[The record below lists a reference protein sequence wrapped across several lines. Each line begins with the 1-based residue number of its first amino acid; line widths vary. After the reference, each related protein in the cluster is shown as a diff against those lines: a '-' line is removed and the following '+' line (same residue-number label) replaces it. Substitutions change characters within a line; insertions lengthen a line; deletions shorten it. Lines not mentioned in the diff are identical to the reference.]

1 MIFEKIVLDN
11 FGIYKGHHQI
21 ELTPPSPK
29 KAIILLG
36 GLNGSGKTTLLD
48 ALQLTLYGKFAK
60 YSNRGNSNY
69 FDYLGRM
76 INYHADPRKGASL
89 ELQFKHFRDGKEE
102 SIHIQRS
109 WYSTGKAIKETLE
122 VERNGIFDLALTDN
136 WYEYVEEFIPSRISN
151 LFFFD
156 GEKIEALAD
165 REKTADLLRIGIHAL
180 LGLDLVDRLSTD
192 LLTVERNKRKTQ
204 LQSRDSQEKIT
215 SIENQIQALDEKFL
229 ELVEQKKAAKKHLK
243 ASEKELQQL
252 EAEYRREGGELF
264 EQRFLIESKLEEAQQ
279 KHFEIEEQLREL
291 AAGDA
296 PLLLLQDFLRETE
309 KQAILEKEAQHY
321 RELQD
326 EIEKRDAILLELLKK
341 HKVKKSALSAI
352 ENFIA
357 TDKAKR
363 QKYIETECYLNI
375 DTMAFAPLQKSHF
388 QEIQANVEKLTHK
401 VEKAQENINA
411 YEQQIASIPDPES
424 LEGITE
430 KLKEQQENIKKI
442 KLELNV
448 LEQELLRVE
457 HEKAKKQKT
466 LSQLYEIA
474 ARESFLQE
482 VTERVLTHS
491 KKVRRTLEKFRLAM
505 TKKHIR
511 RLESLILD
519 SFHQMIRKEHF
530 INKIEIDPNNYTL
543 TFYTSSHERL
553 LPESLSA
560 GERQLLAVSVLWGL
574 SRASGRPLPAIIDT
588 PLSRLDGK
596 HRQNLVDNYFHQ
608 ASHQVILLS
617 TDEEINQKYYQ
628 ILKPAIGREY
638 HITYDEKKQ
647 SSIVKDGYFFKI
659 DD

>member
-1 MIFEKIVLDN
+1 MIFEKIVLNN

-76 INYHADPRKGASL
+76 INYHADPSQGASL
-89 ELQFKHFRDGKEE
+89 ELQFKHFRDSKEE
-102 SIHIQRS
+102 SIHIHRS
-109 WYSTGKAIKETLE
+109 WHSTGKGIKETLE
-122 VERNGIFDLALTDN
+122 VERDGILDLVLTDN

-192 LLTVERNKRKTQ
+192 LLTVERNKRKSLLESKETK
-204 LQSRDSQEKIT
+204 EKI
-215 SIENQIQALDEKFL
+215 IARENKIKALDEKIL
-229 ELVEQKKAAKKHLK
+229 EIVEQRNEALERLK
-243 ASEKELQQL
+243 AFENQLQQL
-252 EAEYRREGGELF
+252 ENEYRREGGELF
-264 EQRFLIESKLEEAQQ
+264 EQRTLIESKLEEAHQ

-296 PLLLLQDFLRETE
+296 PLNLLKDLLRETE
-309 KQAILEKEAQHY
+309 KQAILERQAQHY

-326 EIEKRDAILLELLKK
+326 ELEKRDAVLLELLKE
-341 HKVKKSALSAI
+341 HKVKKSALAAI
-352 ENFIA
+352 EAFMVA
-357 TDKAKR
+357 DKKKR
-363 QKYIETECYLNI
+363 QKYLEIECYLNI
-375 DTMAFAPLQKSHF
+375 DATVFLPLHQKHF
-388 QEIQANVEKLTHK
+388 EEIQASVEKLSR
-401 VEKAQENINA
+401 KAEQAQNNINA
-411 YEQQIASIPDPES
+411 YEQQITSIPDPES

-430 KLKEQQENIKKI
+430 RIDKQQENIKSI
-442 KLELNV
+442 KTEINFLEN
-448 LEQELLRVE
+448 ELMLAK
-457 HEKAKKQKT
+457 HEIAKKKNDLT
-466 LSQLYEIA
+466 QLYETE
-474 ARESFLQE
+474 ARESFLHE
-482 VTERVLTHS
+482 VTGRVITHS
-491 KKVRRTLEKFRLAM
+491 NKVRHTLEKFGIAM

-511 RLESLILD
+511 RLEYLILE
-519 SFHQMIRKEHF
+519 SFHQMIRKNQF
-530 INKIEIDPNNYTL
+530 INKIEIDPNSYSLTVYTA
-543 TFYTSSHERL
+543 SNERV

-560 GERQLLAVSVLWGL
+560 GERQLLAVSILWGL

-617 TDEEINQKYYQ
+617 TDEEINEKYYK
-628 ILKPAIGREY
+628 ILKPTIGREY
-638 HITYDEKKQ
+638 HITYDDKKQ
-647 SSIVKDGYFFKI
+647 SAIVKDGYFF
-659 DD
+659 

>member
-76 INYHADPRKGASL
+76 INYHADPSKGASL
-89 ELQFKHFRDGKEE
+89 ELQFKHFKDSKEE
-102 SIHIQRS
+102 SIHIHRS

-136 WYEYVEEFIPSRISN
+136 WYEYVEEFIPSRLSN

-192 LLTVERNKRKTQ
+192 LLTVERNKRKAQ
-204 LQSRDSQEKIT
+204 LQSKESQDNITALEDKIK
-215 SIENQIQALDEKFL
+215 ALDENIL
-229 ELVEQKKAAKKHLK
+229 EIVEQKDYSQERLK
-243 ASEKELQQL
+243 TSEKERQQL
-252 EAEYRREGGELF
+252 ENEYRREGGELF
-264 EQRFLIESKLEEAQQ
+264 EQRTVIESKLEEAHQ
-279 KHFEIEEQLREL
+279 KHFQIEEQLREL
-291 AAGDA
+291 AAGEA
-296 PLLLLQDFLRETE
+296 PLNLLQDFLRETE

-326 EIEKRDAILLELLKK
+326 ELEKRDAVLLDLLNQ

-352 ENFIA
+352 ETFIA
-357 TDKAKR
+357 ADKEKR

-375 DTMAFAPLQKSHF
+375 DTMAFVPLHKNHF
-388 QEIQANVEKLTHK
+388 QKIQATVEKISRQA
-401 VEKAQENINA
+401 EKAQDNINA
-411 YEQQIASIPDPES
+411 YEQQINSIPDPES
-424 LEGITE
+424 LEGITDR
-430 KLKEQQENIKKI
+430 LNEQQENIKKI
-442 KLELNV
+442 KTEINF
-448 LEQELLRVE
+448 LEQELLRVTNE
-457 HEKAKKQKT
+457 IARKKNDLT
-466 LSQLYEIA
+466 QLYETV
-474 ARESFLQE
+474 ARESFLHE
-482 VTERVLTHS
+482 VTERVIKHS
-491 KKVRRTLEKFRLAM
+491 NKVRHTLDKFGLAM

-511 RLESLILD
+511 RLEYLILE
-519 SFHQMIRKEHF
+519 SFHQMIRKDQF
-530 INKIEIDPNNYTL
+530 INKIEIDPNSYTL
-543 TFYTSSHERL
+543 AVYTANHERV

-560 GERQLLAVSVLWGL
+560 GERQLLAVSILWGL

-617 TDEEINQKYYQ
+617 TDEEINDKYYQ
-628 ILKPAIGREY
+628 ILKRAIGREY
-638 HITYDEKKQ
+638 HITYNEKKQ
-647 SSIVKDGYFFKI
+647 SAIVKEGYFF
-659 DD
+659 

>member
-243 ASEKELQQL
+243 ASETELQQL

-296 PLLLLQDFLRETE
+296 PLNLLRDFLRETE
-309 KQAILEKEAQHY
+309 QQAHIEKEAQHY
-321 RELQD
+321 RDLQD
-326 EIEKRDAILLELLKK
+326 ELEKRDAVLLGLLKQ
-341 HKVKKSALSAI
+341 HKVQKSALSAI
-352 ENFIA
+352 ETFFA
-357 TDKAKR
+357 TDKEKR
-363 QKYIETECYLNI
+363 QKYIETDCYLNI
-375 DTMAFAPLQKSHF
+375 DTTAFVLLQDKNF
-388 QEIQANVEKLTHK
+388 KKIQAEAKKISILA
-401 VEKAQENINA
+401 EKAQENINA
-411 YEQQIASIPDPES
+411 YERQITSIPDPES

-430 KLKEQQENIKKI
+430 RLNEQKENIKTI
-442 KLELNV
+442 KTKLNS
-448 LEQELLRVE
+448 LEQELLMLE
-457 HEKAKKQKT
+457 HEINRKKNDLT
-466 LSQLYEIA
+466 QLHELE
-474 ARESFLQE
+474 ARESFLDE
-482 VTERVLTHS
+482 VTGRVITHS
-491 KKVRRTLEKFRLAM
+491 DKVRHTLEKFGMAM

-511 RLESLILD
+511 RLEYLILE
-519 SFHQMIRKEHF
+519 SFHQMIRKDQF
-530 INKIEIDPNNYTL
+530 INKIEIDPKSYSLTVYTANN
-543 TFYTSSHERL
+543 EAI

-560 GERQLLAVSVLWGL
+560 GERQLLAVAILWGL

-617 TDEEINQKYYQ
+617 TDEEINETYYKL
-628 ILKPAIGREY
+628 LKPAIGREY
-638 HITYDEKKQ
+638 KIAYDDKKQ
-647 SSIVKDGYFFKI
+647 SALVKEGYFF
-659 DD
+659 